1 MRRISVSTSVRLE
14 AKDIT
19 SLIKSYLHEIYAES
33 GLVIIFSQHTT
44 AGIMLNEN
52 ADPAVRKDI
61 LDHLSRSIPKD
72 AGFSHAEGNSD
83 AHIKAALTG
92 PSLSLMVEGGK
103 LLLGQWQGSFLMAFD
118 GPREREVWIKFL
130 PELDPNKK

>member
-33 GLVIIFSQHTT
+33 GLVIIFSPHTT

-103 LLLGQWQGSFLMAFD
+103 LLLGQWQGIFLMEFD